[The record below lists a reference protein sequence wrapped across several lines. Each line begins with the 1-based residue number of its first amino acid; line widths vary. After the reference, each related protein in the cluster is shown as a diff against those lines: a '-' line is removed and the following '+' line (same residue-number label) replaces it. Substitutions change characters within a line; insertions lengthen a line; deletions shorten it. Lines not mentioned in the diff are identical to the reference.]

1 METRKEKI
9 EKAWRNY
16 YSISNSEVTRCG
28 DMICHKCKK
37 KINGDYLIQDRS
49 NFMLRGNEHDERYL
63 FHRKCSESNG
73 KWDEFDKE
81 QKDYKEGQIIR
92 EGRIKEVKLLI
103 DKYKLDAGD
112 LFEIDYHR

>member
-16 YSISNSEVTRCG
+16 YSISNSERMRCG
-28 DMICHKCKK
+28 NMICHECKE

-63 FHRKCSESNG
+63 YHRKCSEENSEWA
-73 KWDEFDKE
+73 KFDKR
-81 QKDYKEGQIIR
+81 QKDYKETQVIR
-92 EGRIKEVKLLI
+92 ESQIKEVKSLI
-103 DKYKLDAGD
+103 AKYKLDADD
-112 LFEIDYHR
+112 LFEIDYHY